1 MDKQSSHLGRRE
13 FLAAAATSG
22 VGLAL
27 EPAAGQEA
35 AAQLPGH
42 SGRLR
47 VALVGTGVRGSRNWG
62 KDLKSNYSDV
72 LEYVGLCDINR
83 KRMAVARD
91 FMGVDC
97 PMFADTEFDEMIRKT
112 SPHCVIITTIDSYH
126 AKYICRALELG
137 VDVISEKPMA
147 TDEKMVQEVLDTQ
160 RRTGRKLIIAEN
172 YRYSPDAE
180 TIKKIIDSEEI
191 GIITSVDYNVYLDTN
206 HGASYFRRWHG
217 FKQYNG
223 SILNSEGCHFLD
235 LVQWWLGAEPAEVQA
250 FGALRFYG
258 YNSEYR
264 SERCMHCPHQGKCEF
279 FWDITKEK
287 FYMDFYV
294 ERRVGRRLYSRWLR
308 LPAGHQRL
316 GYHDL
321 ECALPHRRPDEL
333 FAQRLYALRG
343 ISNWLQWH
351 QGPAGGA
358 RLPCAALG
366 SGRDGGNP
374 HHPAVQTIQDPGGGE
389 EHRRRPLGL
398 RREVAPV
405 DFPRPG
411 AGPAASENHVAGSRL
426 RVPVAHC
433 RPPEHRTAAPGFPR
447 RDRQDLSNYHLN
459 WTAAGSNLALCLA
472 AKVNSVERGN
482 EG

>member
-22 VGLAL
+22 VGLAF

-35 AAQLPGH
+35 AAQLSGH

-47 VALVGTGVRGSRNWG
+47 VALVGTGVRGSTNWG
-62 KDLKSNYSDV
+62 KSLKNDYGDV

-91 FMGVDC
+91 FIGVDC

-112 SPHCVIITTIDSYH
+112 SPHCVIVTTIDSYH

-137 VDVISEKPMA
+137 IDVVSEKPMA

-191 GIITSVDYNVYLDTN
+191 GVITSVDYNVYLDTN
-206 HGASYFRRWHG
+206 HGTSYFRRWHG

-250 FGALRFYG
+250 FGALRRYG
-258 YNSEYR
+258 YNGEYR

-279 FWDITKEK
+279 FWDVTKDK
-287 FYMDFYV
+287 FAMDFYV
-294 ERRVGRRLYSRWLR
+294 NAESEDGYLRDGCVYRRDINVWDTMTLNVRYHSGVLMSFSLNAFMPYEGYRIGFNGTKGRLEARAYHAQPWEVEGMAELRITPLFKPSRTQVVAKGGGGSHWGADERLHQSIFRGPVPDPL
-308 LPAGHQRL
+308 HQRITL
-316 GYHDL
+316 REAAF
-321 ECALPHRRPDEL
+321 ECLLPIAARRSIEQ
-333 FAQRLYALRG
+333 QR
-343 ISNWLQWH
+343 
-351 QGPAGGA
+351 
-358 RLPCAALG
+358 
-366 SGRDGGNP
+366 
-374 HHPAVQTIQDPGGGE
+374 
-389 EHRRRPLGL
+389 
-398 RREVAPV
+398 
-405 DFPRPG
+405 
-411 AGPAASENHVAGSRL
+411 
-426 RVPVAHC
+426 PVAI
-433 RPPEHRTAAPGFPR
+433 EE
-447 RDRQDLSNYHLN
+447 LVKL
-459 WTAAGSNLALCLA
+459 
-472 AKVNSVERGN
+472 
-482 EG
+482 